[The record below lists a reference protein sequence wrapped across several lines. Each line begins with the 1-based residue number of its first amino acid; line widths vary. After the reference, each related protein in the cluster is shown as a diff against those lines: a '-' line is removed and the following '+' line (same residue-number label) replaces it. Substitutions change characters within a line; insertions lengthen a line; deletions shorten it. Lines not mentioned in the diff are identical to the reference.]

1 MLTQQV
7 FHALSRLDDFSAD
20 RGAADAVQDVV
31 SFTDDLMKKKTVSVK
46 KYCFCSLKCAHFFE
60 LVKLC
65 NYHQDGFLPF
75 LEIHTEK
82 KKFSWFV
89 TFLLPSPLISVY
101 HSSESHNDLA

>member
-1 MLTQQV
+1 MNVCPKIPKVRQKSFLEVNRAIPVLTQQV

-65 NYHQDGFLPF
+65 
-75 LEIHTEK
+75 
-82 KKFSWFV
+82 V
-89 TFLLPSPLISVY
+89 TTTRMAFC
-101 HSSESHNDLA
+101 HF